1 MQLLPRLLSNQDRC
15 LPTAEGFKAKK
26 ALAGLKESK
35 NESKAEGFQKKK
47 AMAAL
52 KGSPTKP
59 AGGGKDAAFAAAEKM
74 LAPSPLRDGPA
85 TFDAPAPV
93 PNDYA
98 AAPAGELQQPSLFA
112 DGLEDKTPRART
124 LAEEADSLLEED
136 SSGEEET
143 AAGEANGYGT
153 VAVDLAAEARKLKE
167 AQANAKPGDPLYVH
181 EVSLRLLRELLRS
194 FWATS

>member
-1 MQLLPRLLSNQDRC
+1 
-15 LPTAEGFKAKK
+15 
-26 ALAGLKESK
+26 
-35 NESKAEGFQKKK
+35 
-47 AMAAL
+47 
-52 KGSPTKP
+52 
-59 AGGGKDAAFAAAEKM
+59 M

-98 AAPAGELQQPSLFA
+98 AAPAGDLQQPSLFA

-181 EVSLRLLRELLRS
+181 EVSCS
-194 FWATS
+194 ASAATYFFAVNFCASS